1 MKDSPCYGCNVGF
14 YCDYEPKWCKDS
26 AVKQL
31 GQDEMYEPSDCEN
44 WRCGQVVA
52 DQENK
57 VA

>member
-1 MKDSPCYGCNVGF
+1 MKDSPCYGCHLGF

-31 GQDEMYEPSDCEN
+31 GQDEMYEPSDCQN
-44 WRCGQVVA
+44 WRCCGREVA
-52 DQENK
+52 DKNK